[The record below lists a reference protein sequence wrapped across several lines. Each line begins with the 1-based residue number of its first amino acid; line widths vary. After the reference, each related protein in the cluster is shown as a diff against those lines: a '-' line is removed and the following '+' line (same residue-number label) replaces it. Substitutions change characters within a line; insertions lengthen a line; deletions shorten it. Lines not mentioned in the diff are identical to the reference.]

1 MTKQDRLSLIRSRAA
16 VICRAALPGILAV
29 SAQEIRDTVALVL
42 RESND
47 LTQQDPEETG
57 FTPGLASVFDRVRER
72 EREEEILLNR
82 TERDQLAKDLRE
94 YRKRRLWLA
103 ITA

>member
-1 MTKQDRLSLIRSRAA
+1 
-16 VICRAALPGILAV
+16 
-29 SAQEIRDTVALVL
+29 
-42 RESND
+42 
-47 LTQQDPEETG
+47 
-57 FTPGLASVFDRVRER
+57 LASVFDRVRER

-103 ITA
+103 IIA